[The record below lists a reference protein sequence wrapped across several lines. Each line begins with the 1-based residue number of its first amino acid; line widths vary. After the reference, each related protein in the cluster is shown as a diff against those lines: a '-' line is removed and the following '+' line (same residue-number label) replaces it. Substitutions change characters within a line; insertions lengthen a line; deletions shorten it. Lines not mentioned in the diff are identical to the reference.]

1 MRKEWMILF
10 AICMLAALAPQAIAQ
25 NPPSPPKVLT
35 IFREDVKPGRSSAHE
50 KLEAGYPAAMRKA
63 KWATYSL
70 AMSSVS
76 GVGDAWF
83 LTGYPSLEA
92 IEADHRNMQ
101 KNAALISEFDRLDEQ
116 DAQFRT
122 NQRQIIARL
131 REDLSYQQ
139 SVDIAHMRYF
149 NVLTFR
155 IRPGHD
161 AQFEEAAKL
170 IRAAYEKAKLDMHWA
185 TYAVVSGAPTGT
197 YMVFLPMKS
206 LKDMDPNP
214 DMQKAMMAAMGEDG
228 GKKLDK
234 LASEAFI
241 NEEST
246 IYAFSPG
253 MSYVPK
259 EWEDADAAFWKP
271 KPATVARAAK
281 KAPAK
286 TASVKTTTEAK
297 PQ

>member
-1 MRKEWMILF
+1 
-10 AICMLAALAPQAIAQ
+10 
-25 NPPSPPKVLT
+25 
-35 IFREDVKPGRSSAHE
+35 
-50 KLEAGYPAAMRKA
+50 
-63 KWATYSL
+63 
-70 AMSSVS
+70 
-76 GVGDAWF
+76 
-83 LTGYPSLEA
+83 
-92 IEADHRNMQ
+92 
-101 KNAALISEFDRLDEQ
+101 
-116 DAQFRT
+116 
-122 NQRQIIARL
+122 
-131 REDLSYQQ
+131 
-139 SVDIAHMRYF
+139 MRYF

-185 TYAVVSGAPTGT
+185 TYAVVSGAPAGT

>member
-1 MRKEWMILF
+1 
-10 AICMLAALAPQAIAQ
+10 
-25 NPPSPPKVLT
+25 
-35 IFREDVKPGRSSAHE
+35 
-50 KLEAGYPAAMRKA
+50 
-63 KWATYSL
+63 
-70 AMSSVS
+70 
-76 GVGDAWF
+76 
-83 LTGYPSLEA
+83 
-92 IEADHRNMQ
+92 
-101 KNAALISEFDRLDEQ
+101 
-116 DAQFRT
+116 
-122 NQRQIIARL
+122 
-131 REDLSYQQ
+131 
-139 SVDIAHMRYF
+139 
-149 NVLTFR
+149 
-155 IRPGHD
+155 
-161 AQFEEAAKL
+161 
-170 IRAAYEKAKLDMHWA
+170 
-185 TYAVVSGAPTGT
+185 
-197 YMVFLPMKS
+197 MKS